1 MLRKLTGSQ
10 PYRACTASGTEGIA
24 ENCIPTLAL
33 AKHMGGDLHDAA
45 DHNTVGQHIVVV
57 VAPLAG
63 QPAR

>member
-1 MLRKLTGSQ
+1 
-10 PYRACTASGTEGIA
+10 
-24 ENCIPTLAL
+24 
-33 AKHMGGDLHDAA
+33 MGGDLHDAA